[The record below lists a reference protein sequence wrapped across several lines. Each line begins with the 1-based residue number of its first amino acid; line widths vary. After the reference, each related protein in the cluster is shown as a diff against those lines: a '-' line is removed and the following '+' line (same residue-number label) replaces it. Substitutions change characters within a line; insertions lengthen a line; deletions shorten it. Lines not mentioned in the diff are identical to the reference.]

1 MLCRQTTFVRA
12 LMAQTHASQTR
23 VRVVTGEVLDLCRV
37 PPQDRSAS
45 LSRGCTSVLSMRGRD
60 RAEGLR
66 HSLRRPGRVCSSAA
80 AFLAV
85 CAALVADVLIP
96 TGGPLIVN
104 IDGDFVQV
112 APAMASHCARVRN
125 EHAVLVCIGLS
136 PRAQPRHPRV
146 SELKS
151 IKSKL
156 GPLQIG
162 IVAGSVG
169 HGKYEHG
176 PAGCGGANTY
186 GLYTFVHLVTAPN
199 HHAAH
204 ALHYVR
210 MFGQCTL
217 DRVA

>member
-66 HSLRRPGRVCSSAA
+66 HGLRRPGRVCSSAA

-85 CAALVADVLIP
+85 CAALAADVLIP

-162 IVAGSVG
+162 IVAGEVG
-169 HGKYEHG
+169 NF
-176 PAGCGGANTY
+176 GCGGTDTY
-186 GLYTFVHLVTAPN
+186 GLYTKVHMVAAPS

-204 ALHYVR
+204 ALHYVC